1 VAALMVLN
9 SCTEDQ
15 LPEEN
20 QIGFEEGVL
29 IDKVASE
36 QNSVRV
42 CLDRTVV
49 LENSEGTS
57 GKALL
62 KGKLWENGKILKVK
76 FIGGSDSLKERVME
90 KARQYEEY
98 ANIKFEVVESGDSD
112 LRVAFEQ
119 TGASWSYLGTDAKFI
134 SDTAATMNFGWFTD
148 NTPDDEISRVTLHE
162 FGHALGAV
170 HEHQSPVS
178 EVQWDE
184 DYVIDY
190 YRDNFGWDED
200 QVFDNVLFKY
210 DQNLITN
217 SVYDPESIMQYAID
231 SRFTLDGYSTDWS
244 FYLSDLDKEF
254 IGKTYPF
261 DEEDQVSPKI
271 NLALGA
277 ETSQVSTDYSGDS
290 DRAVDGNTSGTYRN
304 DSVTHTVN
312 EYRPWW
318 QVRLG
323 GEYEIGDIVIWNR
336 TDNCCVSRLANF
348 DVFIYNDK
356 GERVFKTT
364 ILETPKPNVTINAE
378 GVVGSR
384 IRVKLRDDNP
394 LSLAE
399 VQVYNY

>member
-1 VAALMVLN
+1 MKNVKSLAFVAALMVLN

-76 FIGGSDSLKERVME
+76 FIGGSDSLRERVME

-178 EVQWDE
+178 AVQWDE
-184 DYVIDY
+184 AVSYTHLTLPTTPYV
-190 YRDNFGWDED
+190 
-200 QVFDNVLFKY
+200 
-210 DQNLITN
+210 
-217 SVYDPESIMQYAID
+217 
-231 SRFTLDGYSTDWS
+231 
-244 FYLSDLDKEF
+244 
-254 IGKTYPF
+254 
-261 DEEDQVSPKI
+261 
-271 NLALGA
+271 
-277 ETSQVSTDYSGDS
+277 
-290 DRAVDGNTSGTYRN
+290 
-304 DSVTHTVN
+304 
-312 EYRPWW
+312 
-318 QVRLG
+318 
-323 GEYEIGDIVIWNR
+323 
-336 TDNCCVSRLANF
+336 
-348 DVFIYNDK
+348 
-356 GERVFKTT
+356 
-364 ILETPKPNVTINAE
+364 
-378 GVVGSR
+378 
-384 IRVKLRDDNP
+384 
-394 LSLAE
+394 
-399 VQVYNY
+399 